1 MVLVMHVNEAPA
13 PDLDAPRRSRGRP
26 RKSADERD
34 DGNRR
39 QELLRVAAHLF
50 RTQGFDAT
58 STRDIAAA
66 AGMRSGSPFYHFESK
81 EALLAAVMLEGMERA
96 LQRQADAMAR
106 AAADAQP
113 RSLSARDCL
122 RVLVRNH
129 FDVLVGPESDFIPV
143 MLYEWR
149 SLSTSERSAVKAL
162 KDRYETVW
170 VPVLDALHASGELS
184 GDVRLARLLI
194 FGALNWTAQWYRPNQ
209 RASLD
214 NLTDTALQLFL
225 KDKA

>member
-1 MVLVMHVNEAPA
+1 M
-13 PDLDAPRRSRGRP
+13 DLTEPPTLEPVPPRRARGRP
-26 RKSADERD
+26 RKSAQERD

-39 QELLRVAAHLF
+39 QELLRVAARLF
-50 RTQGFDAT
+50 RSQGFAAT
-58 STRDIAAA
+58 STRDIAAG

-96 LQRQADAMAR
+96 LQRQSDAMAR
-106 AAADAQP
+106 AAEEVQ
-113 RSLSARDCL
+113 RQSRVLSARECL

-149 SLSTSERSAVKAL
+149 SLSPSQRSQVKAL

-170 VPVLDALHASGELS
+170 VPVLEALHASGELR

-194 FGALNWTAQWYRPNQ
+194 FGALNWTAQWYQPGE
-209 RASLD
+209 RATLD
-214 NLTDTALQLFL
+214 ALTDTALQLFL
-225 KDKA
+225 KESA